1 MNAPITLPEI
11 SPSEA
16 QHPAVVKLLEV
27 LHQQVLII
35 QQQSETIHGLQDEL
49 QRLKDEIAHLKQHK
63 SKPKIRPSQLGRP
76 APKDPSSS
84 AGKRAGSEK
93 RRKTEQLEIYET
105 TPLKVGL
112 SD

>member
-35 QQQSETIHGLQDEL
+35 QQQSETIHGLQEEL

-63 SKPKIRPSQLGRP
+63 SKPNTNCLFKRHVFVIQRTNRVSYPLPSGHLFDLGWR
-76 APKDPSSS
+76 S
-84 AGKRAGSEK
+84 G
-93 RRKTEQLEIYET
+93 
-105 TPLKVGL
+105 
-112 SD
+112 

>member
-63 SKPKIRPSQLGRP
+63 SKPKIRPSQWLCCMNRVSVGFFLLLW
-76 APKDPSSS
+76 SI
-84 AGKRAGSEK
+84 
-93 RRKTEQLEIYET
+93 RR
-105 TPLKVGL
+105 
-112 SD
+112 

>member
-16 QHPAVVKLLEV
+16 QHPAVVKLQEV

-63 SKPKIRPSQLGRP
+63 SKPKIRPSQLERP
-76 APKDPSSS
+76 ASKDPSSS

-93 RRKTEQLEIYET
+93 RRKTEQLEIHET
-105 TPLKVGL
+105 HYT
-112 SD
+112 